1 MYIETLNIN
10 KGCQSGLVVSK
21 LDSRSKGCGLK
32 SRLIQNTRWKNGVKA
47 MLGSIPAPNSGS
59 FE

>member
-32 SRLIQNTRWKNGVKA
+32 PWKNGVKA
-47 MLGSIPAPNSGS
+47 IPAPNSGS